1 MFLKPHQMYL
11 ESQGLYQKVCRLAQV
26 RTEIKALT
34 VEEDRLVKCIH
45 DAMCPATEIVD
56 LVFLRSQKDV
66 SEADLDEMFVARWQ
80 EAERIMDV
88 HPAYVSDRFRP
99 GNNMPDAPV
108 TIETEKEAE
117 SSKEEE
123 REAAATLS
131 QKKAEAQKEGAPV
144 VVTDDAAAASSSE
157 INIDAFIKFF
167 NQTMQEARAV
177 IPQIQCLQGKR
188 LEALRARCRE
198 FSKKTVMQVIRDA
211 ARSPFLNGNG
221 SRGWRASIDWI
232 LKPNNFPRIMEGLY
246 FDIPKKTH
254 GLSPE
259 LLAINREIERQIHAD
274 LHRRLDEQR
283 RGAVTY
289 EEYQRMKAAG
299 EI

>member
-1 MFLKPHQMYL
+1 
-11 ESQGLYQKVCRLAQV
+11 
-26 RTEIKALT
+26 
-34 VEEDRLVKCIH
+34 
-45 DAMCPATEIVD
+45 
-56 LVFLRSQKDV
+56 
-66 SEADLDEMFVARWQ
+66 MFVARWQ

-117 SSKEEE
+117 RSKEEE

-188 LEALRARCRE
+188 LEALRARCHE
-198 FSKKTVMQVIRDA
+198 FSMQVIRDA
-211 ARSPFLNGNG
+211 ARSPFLSGNG
-221 SRGWRASIDWI
+221 SRGWRARCTTLGAATAPHCVASPATWNGPSPCATTCVAPAGCPTTASSPLDRCNSSST
-232 LKPNNFPRIMEGLY
+232 PSGN
-246 FDIPKKTH
+246 PK
-254 GLSPE
+254 
-259 LLAINREIERQIHAD
+259 
-274 LHRRLDEQR
+274 
-283 RGAVTY
+283 
-289 EEYQRMKAAG
+289 
-299 EI
+299 

>member
-1 MFLKPHQMYL
+1 
-11 ESQGLYQKVCRLAQV
+11 
-26 RTEIKALT
+26 
-34 VEEDRLVKCIH
+34 
-45 DAMCPATEIVD
+45 
-56 LVFLRSQKDV
+56 
-66 SEADLDEMFVARWQ
+66 
-80 EAERIMDV
+80 
-88 HPAYVSDRFRP
+88 
-99 GNNMPDAPV
+99 
-108 TIETEKEAE
+108 
-117 SSKEEE
+117 
-123 REAAATLS
+123 
-131 QKKAEAQKEGAPV
+131 
-144 VVTDDAAAASSSE
+144 
-157 INIDAFIKFF
+157 
-167 NQTMQEARAV
+167 MQEARAV

-188 LEALRARCRE
+188 LEALRARCHE

-259 LLAINREIERQIHAD
+259 LLAINREIEQQIHAD
-274 LHRRLDEQR
+274 LHRRLEEQR

>member
-11 ESQGLYQKVCRLAQV
+11 KSQGLYQKVCRLAQV
-26 RTEIKALT
+26 RTEIKSLT
-34 VEEDRLVKCIH
+34 VEEDHLVQSIY

-56 LVFLRSQKDV
+56 LVFLRAQKGV
-66 SEADLDEMFVARWQ
+66 SDADLAEMFVARWQ
-80 EAERIMDV
+80 ESERTLNV

-99 GNNMPDAPV
+99 GNNVSEVPLA
-108 TIETEKEAE
+108 TTEKEAE
-117 SSKEEE
+117 RSKEEE
-123 REAAATLS
+123 READATLS

-188 LEALRARCRE
+188 LEALRARCHE

-259 LLAINREIERQIHAD
+259 LLAINREIEQQIHAD

>member
-11 ESQGLYQKVCRLAQV
+11 ESQGLYQKICRLAQV
-26 RTEIKALT
+26 RTEILSLT
-34 VEEDRLVKCIH
+34 VEEDHLVQSIY

-56 LVFLRSQKDV
+56 LVFLRAQKGV
-66 SEADLDEMFVARWQ
+66 SDADLAEMFVARWQ
-80 EAERIMDV
+80 EAERTMDV

-99 GNNMPDAPV
+99 GNNVSEVPLTTA
-108 TIETEKEAE
+108 TEKEAE
-117 SSKEEE
+117 RSKEEE
-123 REAAATLS
+123 REAAVPLP
-131 QKKAEAQKEGAPV
+131 QKKAEAQKEGLPV
-144 VVTDDAAAASSSE
+144 VETDDAAAASSD
-157 INIDAFIKFF
+157 ININAFIKFF
-167 NQTMQEARAV
+167 NQTMQEAQAV

-198 FSKKTVMQVIRDA
+198 FSKKTVMQVIQDA
-211 ARSPFLNGNG
+211 ARSPFLNGKG
-221 SRGWRASIDWI
+221 KRGWRASIDWI

-246 FDIPKKTH
+246 FDLPKKSH

-259 LLAINREIERQIHAD
+259 LIAINRKIEQQIHEE
-274 LHRRLDEQR
+274 LRCRLDEQR

>member
-11 ESQGLYQKVCRLAQV
+11 ESQGLYQKICRLAQV
-26 RTEIKALT
+26 RTEIMSLT
-34 VEEDRLVKCIH
+34 VEEDHLVQSIY

-56 LVFLRSQKDV
+56 LVFLRAQKGV
-66 SEADLDEMFVARWQ
+66 SDADLAEMFVARWQ
-80 EAERIMDV
+80 ESERTLNV

-99 GNNMPDAPV
+99 GNNVSEVPLA
-108 TIETEKEAE
+108 TTEKEAE
-117 SSKEEE
+117 RSKEEE

-167 NQTMQEARAV
+167 NQTMQEAQAV

-188 LEALRARCRE
+188 LEALRARCHE

-259 LLAINREIERQIHAD
+259 LLAINREIEQQIHAD
-274 LHRRLDEQR
+274 LHRRLEEQR